1 MHIGDQINHLRK
13 KNGLSQDAFAEIFH
27 ISRQTVSNWENG
39 KSYPDLE
46 MIIQISNYFE
56 ISVDELLKQDHNT
69 VKKIDSQKKK
79 SKIYFVMLVVVIALS
94 AAAAAGVYH
103 HYRELNAVDFS
114 MKNNETYQED
124 ETNRRQ
130 LNVAKGYFSVQ
141 KAGKLDLK
149 VNASTDDGKLH
160 ILIFD
165 ENKKVYYQL
174 EGNDIKDSQKVYFE
188 KGSYTIQI
196 AADDYEKNQVV
207 YIEYDIDVKN

>member
-46 MIIQISNYFE
+46 MIIQVSNYFE

-79 SKIYFVMLVVVIALS
+79 SKIYFVMLVVVIVLS
-94 AAAAAGVYH
+94 VTAAAGVYR
-103 HYRELNAVDFS
+103 HYRELNAVAFS

-196 AADDYEKNQVV
+196 AADDYEQNHVV

>member
-13 KNGLSQDAFAEIFH
+13 KNGLSQDAFAEVFH

-56 ISVDELLKQDHNT
+56 ISVDELLKQDYNT

-79 SKIYFVMLVVVIALS
+79 SKIYFVMLVVVIVLS
-94 AAAAAGVYH
+94 VTAAAGVYH
-103 HYRELNAVDFS
+103 HYRQLNAVAFS

-196 AADDYEKNQVV
+196 AADDYEQNRVV